1 MPGDNDPQVLLFLLS
16 SVILFMIV
24 IDDAGDLGKGSKY
37 FVLAGVTVYSDCRK
51 YLEEALKAARVKKFH
66 FIDDSQEVRRTFIS
80 YISKMELK
88 ATIYVLEKAGIKTDE
103 GILLFNLLRNVFP
116 DDEKVLEIII
126 DDFLNNERKRRELE
140 NKLKYEASKYF
151 NKPCRVKI
159 MSEACLQVA
168 DYFASIYW
176 RYIEK
181 SDDSLFL
188 LIKNKI
194 KRIIYDI
201 Q

>member
-1 MPGDNDPQVLLFLLS
+1 
-16 SVILFMIV
+16 MIV
-24 IDDAGDLGKGSKY
+24 VDEAGDLGKGSKY
-37 FVLAGVTVYSDCRK
+37 FVLAGVTVFPDCRK
-51 YLEEALKAARVKKFH
+51 YLEEALKDAGVKKFH
-66 FIDDSQEVRRTFIS
+66 FIDDSQEVRKKFVS
-80 YISKMELK
+80 YISRMELK
-88 ATIYVLEKAGIKTDE
+88 VTIYVLEKAGIKTDE
-103 GILLFNLLRNVFP
+103 GTLISNLLRNVFP
-116 DDEKVLEIII
+116 DDEEILEIII

-140 NKLKYEASKYF
+140 NRLRNEVSRFF

-181 SDDSLFL
+181 SEGSLFPF
-188 LIKNKI
+188 IKSKI
-194 KRIIYDI
+194 KRIIHDI